1 MNNLYKRQEIGFITV
16 EDVLTLIQK
25 KHFLN
30 IPSQKIAWDTD
41 FIDKILNNKFEQ
53 PPFICLEQDENS
65 AFIKEGIS
73 NVNNLYH
80 FLLNSESFSDALSN
94 YFNHYYDEEIKNQF
108 NSLSDFE
115 KDTILFNF
123 LKFKFVFSFG

>member
-1 MNNLYKRQEIGFITV
+1 MNNLCKRQEIGFITV
-16 EDVLTLIQK
+16 EDILTLIQK

-30 IPSQKIAWDTD
+30 IPSQKISWDTD

-53 PPFICLEQDENS
+53 PPFICLEQDDNS

-73 NVNNLYH
+73 NIDNLYH
-80 FLLNSESFSDALSN
+80 FSLNSESFFDALSY

-115 KDTILFNF
+115 KNTILFNF
-123 LKFKFVFSFG
+123 LKFKFVFSLG